1 MGDRI
6 LEALS
11 PACPDN
17 WKTGPVANPIGPDIM
32 GSSYKPTG
40 RPNGVRRKRPGVP
53 FHTDE
58 VRAKIQASNLITRLH
73 KHIFE
78 NLELS
83 LSQIRAIDILLKK
96 CIPDLTSTTI
106 TSDVTV
112 RYVAHL
118 PEPISRK
125 AWLEKYSGDYLD
137 PQPIIEGT
145 VDGGGSDQEN
155 GTAKNGKT
163 EGLH

>member
-1 MGDRI
+1 MAAR
-6 LEALS
+6 
-11 PACPDN
+11 
-17 WKTGPVANPIGPDIM
+17 
-32 GSSYKPTG
+32 KPG
-40 RPNGVRRKRPGVP
+40 QRKRIPGVP
-53 FHTDE
+53 YHTEE
-58 VRAKIQASNLITRLH
+58 VRARIQASNLITRLH

-118 PEPISRK
+118 PEPISRE
-125 AWLEKYSGDYLD
+125 AWLQKYGGDYLD
-137 PQPIIEGT
+137 PARTIEGH
-145 VDGGGSDQEN
+145 VNGNGEN
-155 GTAKNGKT
+155 GKG
-163 EGLH
+163 GPLQ